1 VTATMSTVWDRTT
14 EFVGDNL
21 APLTPIVVFGM
32 FLPIALIGN
41 LVPLVG
47 AIGLTGSSV
56 AGILVVILS
65 LASNW
70 GAVAVTALAINPVAG
85 RSAAVGTA
93 NRRFLPVV
101 AINVI
106 ALIAV
111 FVLFLPATIGF
122 AMSGIPMGQMTG
134 QTTVV
139 QPSLET
145 VSAPIVLFA
154 TLYLLVLLPVLLWI
168 VARLSVINPT
178 LINEHRG
185 LGVFARAFRLTHGS
199 ALKIMGVILLYLIV
213 SQIAGLAARM
223 VAGAVFGILI
233 GGVGLM
239 SASAILTAC
248 VVAIV
253 STLFSVLAVVFLA
266 KLYLA
271 LRDAKDAS
279 SPFAAIVEGA

>member
-1 VTATMSTVWDRTT
+1 MTATMSTVWDRTT

-21 APLTPIVVFGM
+21 APLTPIVLLGM
-32 FLPIALIGN
+32 FVPIALIGN
-41 LVPLVG
+41 LMPLVG

-70 GAVAVTALAINPVAG
+70 GAVAVTALAIDPAAG
-85 RSAAVGTA
+85 RSGAVRTA

-101 AINVI
+101 AVNAI
-106 ALIAV
+106 ALVAV
-111 FVLFLPATIGF
+111 FALLLPAMIGF
-122 AMSGIPMGQMTG
+122 AMSGIPMAQMTG
-134 QTTVV
+134 QTTV

-145 VSAPIVLFA
+145 VSAPIVLLA
-154 TLYLLVLLPVLLWI
+154 SLYSLVLLPVLLWI

-185 LGVFARAFRLTHGS
+185 LGVFARAFRLTRGS

-239 SASAILTAC
+239 SLSAILTAC

-253 STLFSVLAVVFLA
+253 STLFSVLAFAFLA

-279 SPFAAIVEGA
+279 GPFAAIVEGA

>member
-1 VTATMSTVWDRTT
+1 M
-14 EFVGDNL
+14 FV
-21 APLTPIVVFGM
+21 
-32 FLPIALIGN
+32 PIALIGN

-70 GAVAVTALAINPVAG
+70 GAVAVTALAIDPAAG
-85 RSAAVGTA
+85 RSEAIRTA

-101 AINVI
+101 AVNAV

-111 FVLFLPATIGF
+111 FALFLPAMIGF
-122 AMSGIPMGQMTG
+122 AMSGIPMTQMTG
-134 QTTVV
+134 QSTVA

-154 TLYLLVLLPVLLWI
+154 SLYSLVLLPVLLWI

-178 LINEHRG
+178 LIAEQRG
-185 LGVFARAFRLTHGS
+185 LGVFARAFRLTRGS

-233 GGVGLM
+233 GGVGPM
-239 SASAILTAC
+239 SLSAILTAS

-253 STLFSVLAVVFLA
+253 STLFSVLAVAFLA

-279 SPFAAIVEGA
+279 VPFAAIVEGA